1 MPRLPIDYSKA
12 FIYKLC
18 CKDKSIDE
26 CYIGSSTNWVKR
38 KNGHKNDC
46 NNVKRKTYNQ
56 KKYVFI
62 RDNGGWDNWEM
73 ILIHNYPCNDKRELE
88 KEEERVRCEYYNNI
102 NSYRAYITDEER
114 KEHKKENHKQYYNN
128 NKDKL
133 KEYHKQ
139 YYNNNKDKT
148 LEQQK
153 QYRIDNKDK
162 ILQQKK
168 QYYIDNRDKTLEQQ
182 KQRYIDNKD
191 KILEKII
198 CECGCEVVKIALP
211 RHKQTNKHKKLVQ
224 LSQK

>member
-38 KNGHKNDC
+38 KYGHKNDC
-46 NNVKRKTYNQ
+46 NNPNQKAYNQ

-88 KEEERVRCEYYNNI
+88 KEEERVRCKYHNNI
-102 NSYRAYITDEER
+102 NSYRAYTTEE
-114 KEHKKENHKQYYNN
+114 EKKKYRIDNV
-128 NKDKL
+128 
-133 KEYHKQ
+133 
-139 YYNNNKDKT
+139 
-148 LEQQK
+148 EQLK

-162 ILQQKK
+162 IKENHK
-168 QYYIDNRDKTLEQQ
+168 QYYNN
-182 KQRYIDNKD
+182 NKD

-198 CECGCEVVKIALP
+198 CECGCEVVKIALQ
-211 RHKQTNKHKKLVQ
+211 RHKRTNKHKKLVQ